1 MQGICIKLLRKKYL
15 TLKRWKKI
23 VKALYILHKQNLISN
38 ILLTVAAIL
47 FFAIVYFVILNTT
60 YMTGPAEAGK
70 TLQGQN
76 LYNVNVLEKSPSM
89 ENLYDFNTA
98 LQQTEQVTVYTATP
112 VEVMIDDFSG
122 DTGFAAVDAKGSGT
136 YSPVYGLQINKAA
149 QKINDIEVDSGR
161 FFKKTEF
168 ENFEGKG
175 ELPIILGSSYFT
187 LYDVGDKLK
196 ITVAGQKINAKV
208 IGFLKTE
215 QQLVTVALSKL
226 SAAHQVV
233 IPSQNYSSM
242 PSETNDFAKNSL
254 QSSANSMLVTTA
266 SKINI
271 RDIMLKTSK
280 ESNFWN
286 FNIENAGGFT
296 VNIYN
301 LMIKANTTVVLL
313 LFLSALVAVSGLFLQ
328 QQPKR
333 NEKNSS
339 LFRILINSGMYHKQ
353 IEKYVLIEMLCIL
366 GIGIILP
373 IIPFLIVSQL
383 SLTSLAVYVVVSL
396 MISVLFMMI
405 IRRKTVIEAE

>member
-286 FNIENAGGFT
+286 FNIGNAGGFT

>member
-136 YSPVYGLQINKAA
+136 YSPVYGLQINQAA

>member
-89 ENLYDFNTA
+89 EKLYDFNTA

-136 YSPVYGLQINKAA
+136 YSPVYGLQINQAA